1 MSHCEGLIDFFR
13 PCWRFS
19 WCTVEFKYVNLFP
32 TSLWKVKYYSSLSKN
47 LFFWVFCH
55 KFAADTKILHFYVWE
70 NFYFHIWILGF
81 MPLFSNWL
89 QPDKETTKMDKC
101 VFVCECCSSLI
112 SHPGSSWIYIQ
123 KASHCLLFVSTA
135 CSFIQLKKPY
145 LSHIH
150 AYFLDLAEIPN
161 TDAAEAKVLWSPQ
174 SPVNSFMQ
182 PVKYVTSENIQHPAF
197 MCLTREAF
205 LEAQFQPQI

>member
-1 MSHCEGLIDFFR
+1 
-13 PCWRFS
+13 
-19 WCTVEFKYVNLFP
+19 
-32 TSLWKVKYYSSLSKN
+32 
-47 LFFWVFCH
+47 
-55 KFAADTKILHFYVWE
+55 
-70 NFYFHIWILGF
+70 
-81 MPLFSNWL
+81 MPRFSNWL

-135 CSFIQLKKPY
+135 CSFIRLKKPY

-161 TDAAEAKVLWSPQ
+161 TAAKAKVLWSPQ

-182 PVKYVTSENIQHPAF
+182 ISFLLWSVVLFDRWDSYDVSCHVLELQKCLLLFNRQGWKMELRAKNCSSSKSNILTACLKLFKAFTPSCQLSGVNLYIITRSALNTSS
-197 MCLTREAF
+197 LS
-205 LEAQFQPQI
+205 